1 MTDGQLAA
9 ALFLPLGC
17 YILHALWRV
26 IRSGSVSAQAAVCAG
41 YLVMAIVS
49 KAALPTLENVALWLP
64 LLYPYA
70 WMAVSAL
77 LWSVSTV
84 RVGRVRADVPEQPA
98 ELAAYFHSQLAL
110 HLGVALLSLSMPWQS
125 WWLYLFFPPVMAGIG
140 YLWYRAMLW
149 HKRQCGQDA
158 FIRRCSA
165 VLAWLVPL
173 SVLAVTARLTPV
185 LLTLA

>member
-1 MTDGQLAA
+1 MTDGQLGA
-9 ALFLPLGC
+9 ALFLPLGS

-26 IRSGSVSAQAAVCAG
+26 IRSGSSSAQAAVCAG
-41 YLVMAIVS
+41 YLVMAILS

-77 LWSVSTV
+77 LWSISTL
-84 RVGRVRADVPEQPA
+84 RVGRARPDVSEQSA

-110 HLGVALLSLSMPWQS
+110 HCGVVLLSLPMPWQS
-125 WWLYLFFPPVMAGIG
+125 WWLYLFFPPVMTGIG

-149 HKRQCGQDA
+149 HERQRGQDA

-173 SVLAVTARLTPV
+173 SVLAVTARLTPL
-185 LLTLA
+185 LLTLV

>member
-1 MTDGQLAA
+1 MTDGLLTA
-9 ALFLPLGC
+9 ALFLSLGC

-26 IRSGSVSAQAAVCAG
+26 IRSGSVSALAAVCAS
-41 YLVMAIVS
+41 YLILAIVS

-77 LWSVSTV
+77 LWSIGTV
-84 RVGRVRADVPEQPA
+84 RLDRAPSDTPVRLV

-110 HLGVALLSLSMPWQS
+110 HVGVVLLSLSMPWQS

-140 YLWYRAMLW
+140 YFWYRAMLW
-149 HKRQCGQDA
+149 HERQRGQDV

-165 VLAWLVPL
+165 VLSWLVPL
-173 SVLAVTARLTPV
+173 SVLAVAARLIPF
-185 LLTLA
+185 LLTLF